1 MDQKDLA
8 EAASEQDAHLETITA
23 KIAGKRTQSE
33 LTPELAEMLKITASA
48 RVVDLA
54 DEWDNRSNQ
63 EIMGIWIG

>member
-1 MDQKDLA
+1 VDQKDLA
-8 EAASEQDAHLETITA
+8 EAALKQRAHPETI
-23 KIAGKRTQSE
+23 AGYISGKDTQSE